1 MQYNKLLFLIVLGL
15 LSACGKESDGTLDGG
30 WGNGGGSST
39 DTTITVM
46 TYNIHGGCPNGTDL
60 ISTNVNLN
68 NAASVIKRYKPEVVL
83 VNEIHIRTT
92 ISGSTLDQVARL
104 AELAEMP
111 YYYFARSRYYGG
123 GELGNAIFSKY
134 PLSATKTDTLKYRID
149 LSAGSQYY
157 ADVCLG
163 TAIVTKQGRTCK
175 VGVTHLGLQAS
186 NNERHAQ
193 KIVNEYLSG
202 SSIPV
207 IVGGDLN
214 TQPSQPAALYFKQ
227 QYYSSL
233 GVSLYTFPANA
244 PTTQIDYLFFGPI
257 GMNKLSLA
265 QAKVCT
271 GEYAS
276 DHLPV
281 IAKYK
286 FK

>member
-1 MQYNKLLFLIVLGL
+1 MQYIKWYFLVIVVLLA
-15 LSACGKESDGTLDGG
+15 SCGNGSDGTLDGG
-30 WGNGGGSST
+30 WDNGGGAST
-39 DTTITVM
+39 DTTLTVM

-60 ISTNVNLN
+60 VSTNVNLN
-68 NAASVIKRYKPEVVL
+68 NAASVIKRYKPEIVL

-92 ISGSTLDQVARL
+92 ISGSTLDQVAKL

-157 ADVCLG
+157 ADVSLG
-163 TAIVTKQGRTCK
+163 TAVVTKQGKSCK

-233 GVSLYTFPANA
+233 SASSYTFPASS
-244 PTTQIDYLFFGPI
+244 PTSQIDYLFFGPI
-257 GMNKLSLA
+257 GMNKLSLT
-265 QAKVCT
+265 QAKVCG

-281 IAKYK
+281 IAIYK
-286 FK
+286 FQ